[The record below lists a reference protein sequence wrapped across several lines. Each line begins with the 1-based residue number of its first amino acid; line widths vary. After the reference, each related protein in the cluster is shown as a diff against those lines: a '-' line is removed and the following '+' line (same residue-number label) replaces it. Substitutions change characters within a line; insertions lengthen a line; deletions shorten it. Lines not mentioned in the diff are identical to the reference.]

1 MAAAENKDDLPT
13 AAPQNRMPGSQVDV
27 SVSGRQR
34 WLYGANTAILIII
47 VLAMVVCLDWL
58 SVRFNYR
65 KDLTTGGIYSLSPRT
80 KKLLALVDHQKKRI
94 YLVNLYPQGQ
104 PQGRSGITEF
114 LQGRKVQQLIKEYS
128 RNSSYVREFK
138 TTHGRKALEEQ
149 IRARFKG
156 EFSPYKA
163 AARQFTRLALQIKKF
178 LAAEAAGWG
187 RLAQQPGLTAQQ
199 QQVALSVQSVFDGS
213 LPREIARTRRHAQK
227 ALHSTLPDWPRVSKE
242 LSDTAKMLAS
252 NLSALGKPDALE
264 QSTNIQ
270 LGSAITAYLKGRTAV
285 YHKEIAL
292 LKAYRQK
299 ITAIKPLRAGAIL
312 HELTPDS
319 LLVMGPEKLKVLPSY
334 SLFKPRSAG
343 LGQGP
348 EYVFNGEQ
356 AVNSALLGMIQK
368 HRTKVVF
375 VSISPTNL
383 ISTGGP
389 FSRIAAQLRRS
400 NFKVFQWSPTP
411 VNPQQGPAGPPPAM
425 GKGVIWVVVELP
437 PPGQESYLAGMIN
450 AQLES
455 KVRQHLAEGGN
466 ALFLLGSMPEQMLM
480 SFQGKLPFKGLLGGY
495 GVRFRP
501 TYSIVQRTQTSRH
514 GYVAMPEVQVSTF
527 PKTIIGRPL
536 ESLATLFAGQ
546 MMAPNQFL
554 LAPTV
559 VEPLAH
565 LPKGTMAKVIVQ
577 TSAGVDTWGQPSGYT
592 GRAVFQPGTDLPAPL
607 PLAVMAQKGTT
618 RIVAIGNVLF
628 ASNQILESGQPYVT
642 GGQLGWVYN
651 YPGNAELLVNAMY
664 WLAHDS
670 HLIAVSP
677 RATVALRIARMSS
690 GEETMVRLWSFI
702 GPACLVIVAGFVVF
716 LVRRRV

>member
-1 MAAAENKDDLPT
+1 MAAADNKDELPPAT
-13 AAPQNRMPGSQVDV
+13 SKGGLPVGPADV
-27 SVSGRQR
+27 NASGKRR

-47 VLAMVVCLDWL
+47 VLAVVICLDWL

-65 KDLTTGGIYSLSPRT
+65 KDLTTGEIYSLSPRT
-80 KKLLALVDHQKKRI
+80 KKLLTIVDHQKKPI

-104 PQGRSGITEF
+104 PQGQAGVTEF
-114 LQGRKVQQLIKEYS
+114 LQGRKVQQLIKEYT
-128 RNSSYVREFK
+128 RTSSYVRQFK
-138 TTHGRKALEEQ
+138 ASKGRKALEEQ

-156 EFSPYKA
+156 EFSPYQA
-163 AARQFTRLALQIKKF
+163 AARQFTGLALQIKKF

-187 RLAQQPGLTAQQ
+187 RLAQQPGLTTQQ

-213 LPREIARTRRHAQK
+213 LPRVIARTQRHAQK
-227 ALHSTLPDWPRVSKE
+227 ALHSTLPDWPRVSKQ
-242 LSDTAKMLAS
+242 LAATAKMLAS
-252 NLSALGKPDALE
+252 NLAALSKPDALE
-264 QSTNIQ
+264 QTTNVQ
-270 LGSAITAYLKGRTAV
+270 LGPAITAYLKGRTAA
-285 YHKEIAL
+285 YGKEIAL
-292 LKAYRQK
+292 LKSYRHK
-299 ITAIKPLRAGAIL
+299 ITTIKPLRAGAIL

-319 LLVMGPEKLKVLPSY
+319 LLVMGPKKLKVLPGY

-348 EYVFNGEQ
+348 QYVFNGEQ

-411 VNPQQGPAGPPPAM
+411 VNPQQGPPGPPPAI
-425 GKGVIWVVVELP
+425 GQGVIWVVVELP

-450 AQLES
+450 KQLEA
-455 KVRQHLAEGGN
+455 KVRQHLAQGGN
-466 ALFLLGSMPEQMLM
+466 ALFLLGSIPEEMMM
-480 SFQGKLPFKGLLGGY
+480 SFGAKLPFKGLLGGY
-495 GVRFRP
+495 GIRFRP
-501 TYSIVQRTQTSRH
+501 TYSIVRRTQTSRR

-527 PKTIIGRPL
+527 PKTVIGRPL

-565 LPKGTMAKVIVQ
+565 LPPGTMAKVIVQ
-577 TSAGVDTWGQPSGYT
+577 TSAGTDIWGQPSGYT
-592 GRAVFQPGTDLPAPL
+592 GRAVFQAGTDLPAPL
-607 PLAVMAQKGTT
+607 PLAVMAQKGAT
-618 RIVAIGNVLF
+618 RVVAIGNVLF
-628 ASNQILESGQPYVT
+628 ASNSILESGQPYVT

-651 YPGNAELLVNAMY
+651 YPGNAELFVNAMY
-664 WLAHDS
+664 WLAHDA

-677 RATVALRIARMSS
+677 RATVALRIARMGS